1 MSKKSSSPNPGTAEG
16 MQASSQNPSTE
27 TVLTAV
33 VQSIEDKIEYYQKKQ
48 ELIKRFH
55 SLETS
60 STVLADQMAAM
71 QKEAEE
77 DVFLSDQFKLTLTV
91 KSGYSS
97 EREILTFRNPAI
109 LSELL
114 AFMQV
119 KINSKMDQVA
129 LEITN

>member
-1 MSKKSSSPNPGTAEG
+1 MTTKTATPEKGKAEGAPKSSPKNP
-16 MQASSQNPSTE
+16 E

-71 QKEAEE
+71 AKETEE

-97 EREILTFRNPAI
+97 EREILTFRNPQI

-114 AFMQV
+114 AFMQS
-119 KINSKMDQVA
+119 KITAKLDQVA

>member
-1 MSKKSSSPNPGTAEG
+1 MSKKTTQPETGNAGGNAESTA
-16 MQASSQNPSTE
+16 QNHE
-27 TVLTAV
+27 IVLTAV

-55 SLETS
+55 SLENS
-60 STVLADQMAAM
+60 SNVLADQMAAM
-71 QKEAEE
+71 EKEKDE

-91 KSGYSS
+91 KNGYSS
-97 EREILTFRNPAI
+97 EREIMTFRNSEI

-119 KINSKMDQVA
+119 KITAKMDQVA

>member
-1 MSKKSSSPNPGTAEG
+1 MSTKTKQPEAGNAGGAPQSSPKNP
-16 MQASSQNPSTE
+16 E
-27 TVLTAV
+27 TVLIAV

-55 SLETS
+55 SLENS
-60 STVLADQMAAM
+60 SNVLADQMAAM
-71 QKEAEE
+71 AKEKEE

-91 KSGYSS
+91 KNGYSS
-97 EREILTFRNPAI
+97 EREIMTFRNSEI

-119 KINSKMDQVA
+119 KITAKMDQVA